1 MARRRGLSCNDV
13 LESLDVLSDVDSE
26 HDDTEDSLSW
36 DESDPEFNEVSDS
49 YSEIS
54 ASESDSE
61 EEQDGDSR
69 EILGKD
75 GYVWSQK
82 PKAVRRTPMRNTVKE
97 KPGPKGNGC
106 QTDTPLKPFELFF
119 DDAMITEIVTWNNQK
134 IENVKTS

>member
-1 MARRRGLSCNDV
+1 MASRRGLSCNEV
-13 LESLDVLSDVDSE
+13 LTCLDVLSDVDSE
-26 HDDTEDSLSW
+26 HEDDIGDSLSW
-36 DESDPEFNEVSDS
+36 DESDSESSEVSDS

-61 EEQDGDSR
+61 GKQDGDSR

-82 PKAVRRTPMRNTVKE
+82 QKAVRRTPVRNIVKE

-106 QTDTPLKPFELFF
+106 QADTTLK
-119 DDAMITEIVTWNNQK
+119 
-134 IENVKTS
+134 